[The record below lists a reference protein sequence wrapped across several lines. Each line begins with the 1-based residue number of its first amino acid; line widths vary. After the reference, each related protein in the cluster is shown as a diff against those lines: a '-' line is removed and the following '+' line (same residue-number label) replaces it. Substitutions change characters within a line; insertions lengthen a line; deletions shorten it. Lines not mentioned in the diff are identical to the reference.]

1 LTKRRGFLSFL
12 GRGPSARSEV
22 EAMLELVRANGAPN
36 INPLWKMAKDIEAL
50 KADVRSIVYDL
61 ARDMERSLEGRTVA
75 DPFYAGLTSKPC
87 TQADIESDWGLYW
100 AGRLNQAPRYHRAA
114 WDALFVLQALQEAGL
129 APGWSILALGQASP
143 AEAMLTALGARVSHV
158 GEGSP
163 GSGDFDACI
172 SCAAAG
178 HQGSIAAGTAFLVN
192 SVKALRV
199 GGVAVHTFD
208 FNVADEDQTL
218 DNWPAVLFR
227 RSDIQAAAAA
237 LELRGQAV
245 APLDFDLGSQALDRF
260 IDLPPFAAEGSRAQQ
275 AQWSDVTQKAHLK
288 ASIDGFATTSYGL
301 IVRRR
306 L

>member
-1 LTKRRGFLSFL
+1 
-12 GRGPSARSEV
+12 
-22 EAMLELVRANGAPN
+22 MLELVRADGAPN
-36 INPLWKMAKDIEAL
+36 INPLWSMAKDIEAL
-50 KADVRSIVYDL
+50 KADVKSVVYDL
-61 ARDMERSLEGRTVA
+61 AGDMERNLEHRTVA
-75 DPFYAGLTSKPC
+75 DPLDASLTSKAC

-100 AGRLNQAPRYHRAA
+100 SGRLKQAPRYHRAA
-114 WDALFVLQALQEAGL
+114 WEVLFVLQALREAGL
-129 APGWSILALGQASP
+129 APGWRILALGQASP
-143 AEAMLTALGARVSHV
+143 ADAMLTTLGAEVSRVGV
-158 GEGSP
+158 GAP
-163 GSGDFDACI
+163 TSGDFDACF

-199 GGVAVHTFD
+199 GGVALHTFD
-208 FNVADEDQTL
+208 FNVADDDKTI

-227 RSDIQAAAAA
+227 RCDIQAVAAA

-245 APLDFDLGSQALDRF
+245 APLDFDLGGKALDRF
-260 IDLPPFAAEGSRAQQ
+260 VDLPPFTAEGSAPAQR
-275 AQWSDVTQKAHLK
+275 AHLK